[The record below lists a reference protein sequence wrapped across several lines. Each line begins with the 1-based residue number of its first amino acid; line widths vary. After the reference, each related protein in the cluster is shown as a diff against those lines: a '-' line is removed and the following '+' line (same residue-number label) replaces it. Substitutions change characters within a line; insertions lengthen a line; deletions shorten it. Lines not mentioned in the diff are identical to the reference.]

1 MWPVWCQGWLR
12 IYVLGL
18 AEVARNEDGDD
29 ADDDDEDGDD
39 EHITWCS
46 SAFCQASSFSLF
58 GSEEWRRDELNN

>member
-1 MWPVWCQGWLR
+1 M
-12 IYVLGL
+12 GL